1 MRNLILKRKR
11 ITTKTFFLL
20 LDKFFF
26 YRLDFLDDEK
36 FASEKNLIEKMISH
50 DPKER
55 PPSGAVLK
63 HPMFWDCEKI
73 LGFFQVI

>member
-1 MRNLILKRKR
+1 M
-11 ITTKTFFLL
+11 
-20 LDKFFF
+20 
-26 YRLDFLDDEK
+26 DFLDDEK

-73 LGFFQVI
+73 LGFFQVIWNLLINDLLELNVHVLPLELIKFI

>member
-1 MRNLILKRKR
+1 M
-11 ITTKTFFLL
+11 
-20 LDKFFF
+20 
-26 YRLDFLDDEK
+26 DFLDDEK

-73 LGFFQVI
+73 LGFFQVIWNLLINVQVWPLELIKFI